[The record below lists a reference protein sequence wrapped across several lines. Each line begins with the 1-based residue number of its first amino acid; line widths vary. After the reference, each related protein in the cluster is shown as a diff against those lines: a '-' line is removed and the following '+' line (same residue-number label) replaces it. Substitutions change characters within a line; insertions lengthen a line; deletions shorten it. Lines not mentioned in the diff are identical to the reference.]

1 VNRLRAAIVRCAR
14 RADGGGTVARGARP
28 GDGYVFD
35 RLRGYA
41 EGDDP
46 RRIDWSA
53 TARIGALQTR
63 VYLEETVLVL
73 AALIDE
79 SPTMRL
85 GRERALRDAAG
96 DAVRAWFGA
105 AESTDRA
112 QRIVDERLV
121 GGRRAA
127 VEVRAHG
134 PFDLCRSLELA
145 VRALPAGS
153 SFLLL
158 TDGLA
163 LPDDERGA
171 ELLAALGRRFDA
183 TVLLASDPWIDG
195 LPLRGFVRVR
205 DVTSGR
211 TRRLLVGPRAR
222 ERYRRASVERD
233 AALRERFRR
242 ARWRVGALDEA
253 DGAAA
258 LERAFGVR

>member
-1 VNRLRAAIVRCAR
+1 VNALRAAIVRSAR

-73 AALIDE
+73 AALVDD
-79 SPTMRL
+79 SPSMGL
-85 GRERALRDAAG
+85 GRERALRAAAG

-105 AESTDRA
+105 AERTDRA
-112 QRIVDERLV
+112 QRIVDDRLV
-121 GGRRAA
+121 SGRRAA
-127 VEVRAHG
+127 VEVRARG
-134 PFDLCRSLELA
+134 PFDLRRSLELGLL
-145 VRALPAGS
+145 ALPAGS
-153 SFLLL
+153 SFLLV

-163 LPDDERGA
+163 LVDGDRGA

-183 TVLLASDPWIDG
+183 TVLLASDPWIGG

-205 DVTSGR
+205 DVGNGR
-211 TRRLLVGPRAR
+211 TRRLFVGPRAR
-222 ERYRRASVERD
+222 ERYRRASVVRD
-233 AALRERFRR
+233 ATLRERFRR
-242 ARWRVGALDEA
+242 ARWRVGTLDEA